1 MASRHLIMFVPLRLN
16 GATCR
21 VLLQLAILILTIKNE
36 IGTALSGTYKT
47 LNQIEKKKKKKTLV
61 NGGCLT
67 GVSVF
72 SQNQLSAPLGTVGE
86 EGYL

>member
-1 MASRHLIMFVPLRLN
+1 MTSRHLIMFVPLRLN
-16 GATCR
+16 GATCC

-47 LNQIEKKKKKKTLV
+47 LNQIEKKNKTLV